1 LPLNLAR
8 RLKGELFCSVEHSE
22 LRHQQ
27 LSRTAFERIMN
38 LQGIPAP
45 TETAT
50 DTPMP
55 SQTHSLIRL
64 WIFIVAGAIALA
76 VLWLFFF
83 SPASSKNHSSAAAAV
98 KTPAPVAATPA
109 EPTRV
114 ESSVSVQAAG
124 PSWVVAC
131 ADGKLEF
138 AKLFTAGSRDKF
150 DFTREAIVRAGNSA
164 ALQIGVNGQPIH
176 TPEPAAGVRVIELTA
191 DSARFRK
198 GGEPDDC
205 TAGH

>member
-1 LPLNLAR
+1 LPLSLAR

-38 LQGIPAP
+38 LQGIPANG
-45 TETAT
+45 TAT
-50 DTPMP
+50 DTPLP
-55 SQTHSLIRL
+55 APAHSLIRL
-64 WIFIVAGAIALA
+64 WIFIAAGVIALA

-83 SPASSKNHSSAAAAV
+83 SPATSKNHSSAAAAV

-114 ESSVSVQAAG
+114 GSSVSVQAAG

-131 ADGKLEF
+131 ADGQLKF

-164 ALQIGVNGQPIH
+164 ALQIGVNGRPIH
-176 TPEPAAGVRVIELTA
+176 TPEPAAGVRVIELTKN
-191 DSARFRK
+191 SARFRK